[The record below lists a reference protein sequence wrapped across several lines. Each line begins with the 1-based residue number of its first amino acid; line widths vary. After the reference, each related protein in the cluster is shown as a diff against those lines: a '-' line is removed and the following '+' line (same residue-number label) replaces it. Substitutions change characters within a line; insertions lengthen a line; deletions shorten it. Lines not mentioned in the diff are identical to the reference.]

1 MTPVSTGLKMD
12 PGETLVLRSELVG
25 RRRKLES
32 AAGLAPQ
39 AAELR
44 RLLEQVDSALDRMD
58 RGTYGLCDVCHD
70 PIESDRLKVDPLT
83 KVCLDHLDP
92 EERRA
97 LEDDLDLALRIQ
109 TTLLPNRHL
118 EAGGWRAHYHYQ
130 PAGPV
135 SGDYCDL
142 VLSDGS
148 LFFMVGDVA
157 GKGVASSLLMSH
169 LHAIIR
175 SLLSVGMP
183 VAQLM
188 ERANRLF
195 CESTMPAHYA
205 TLICGRATAA
215 GEVELCNA
223 GHCRPAIVRH
233 GEVAT
238 IQSGGIPLGL
248 FCSVHYAPQRFQLE
262 PGDLL
267 ILYTD
272 GVSEAADPAGAEY
285 GEDRVLRVAAGC
297 HRLPAE
303 AASRT
308 LLDDLAAF
316 RAGARQAD
324 DLTLM
329 AIQRG
334 DSSR

>member
-1 MTPVSTGLKMD
+1 MD
-12 PGETLVLRSELVG
+12 QGETLVLRSELVS

-32 AAGLAPQ
+32 ATSLAPQ

-70 PIESDRLKVDPLT
+70 PIEADRLKVDPLMR
-83 KVCLDHLDP
+83 VCLDHLAPD
-92 EERRA
+92 ERRA

-109 TTLLPNRHL
+109 TTLLPSRNL
-118 EAGGWRAHYHYQ
+118 EAGAWRAHYHYQ

-142 VLSDGS
+142 ILSDSS

-205 TLICGRATAA
+205 TLICGRASAS

-238 IQSGGIPLGL
+238 MEPGGVPLGL
-248 FCSVHYAPQRFQLE
+248 FCSVHYTTQRFQLE

-272 GVSEAADPAGAEY
+272 GVSEAGNPAGVEY

-297 HRLPAE
+297 HQLPAE
-303 AASRT
+303 TAARKV
-308 LLDDLAAF
+308 LDDLTAF
-316 RAGARQAD
+316 RDGARQAD

-334 DSSR
+334 DSAR